1 MMSLSVPSP
10 TTTVTVF
17 AALQQLPDP
26 RDNRGKRHDL
36 AFVLCGVILAIMAG
50 RSRVSAIHRFLRNRF
65 EWLRELTQAT
75 SEQECISRAQL
86 PRVLARV
93 EWTALQPLLGTHLGI
108 HVESPAPGEWIAIDG
123 KALRGSPGEQV
134 VLARSH
140 HSGCLLAHQPQ
151 SGPKRSEVTTV
162 RALLAQ
168 PLLAGRKVSLDALHC
183 TPLTTAQ
190 IHQAHG
196 GYVVQVKANQRTL
209 LTTVRTLT
217 TTGISL
223 GTAQS
228 VDKAHG
234 RLEVREATFFSLAPL
249 TLPRR
254 WQQSGLS
261 AVVRV
266 ARTTTHLLS
275 TKQTHAVA
283 YYLTNQE
290 VNTGAAQAELSTA
303 IRGHWGCEA
312 DNWVRDVTL
321 QEDQVPVHH
330 PTQAHVL
337 GLLRTL
343 VLGLFRKARAANMRA
358 LLDDL
363 ADSPARFTQLLRQVG
378 FL

>member
-1 MMSLSVPSP
+1 MSLLPPSP

-17 AALQQLPDP
+17 AALQHLPDP
-26 RDNRGKRHDL
+26 RDNRGKRHEL

-65 EWLRELTQAT
+65 GWLRELTQAGV
-75 SEQECISRAQL
+75 ERCISRAHL
-86 PRVLARV
+86 PRLLARV
-93 EWTALQPLLGTHLGI
+93 EWNTLQPLLWTQLGI
-108 HVESPAPGEWIAIDG
+108 RVESPAPGEWIAIDG

-140 HSGCLLAHQPQ
+140 QRGCLLAHQPL

-168 PLLAGRKVSLDALHC
+168 PPLVGRKVTLDALHC
-183 TPLTTAQ
+183 NPLTTAQ

-196 GYVVQVKANQRTL
+196 HYLVQVKANQSALRTA
-209 LTTVRTLT
+209 VQTLAA
-217 TTGISL
+217 SRAPL
-223 GTAQS
+223 GTCQS

-234 RLEVREATFFSLAPL
+234 RLEVRHATFFSLASL
-249 TLPRR
+249 SLPSR
-254 WQQSGLS
+254 WQRSGLG

-266 ARTTTHLLS
+266 DRTTTHL
-275 TKQTHAVA
+275 TTNKQTQAIA
-283 YYLTNQE
+283 YYVTNQE
-290 VNTGAAQAELSTA
+290 VSTEATQADLFTA
-303 IRGHWGCEA
+303 LRGHWGCEA
-312 DNWVRDVTL
+312 DNWLREVTL

-337 GLLRTL
+337 GMLRTL
-343 VLGLFRKARAANMRA
+343 VLGLFRKAGVGNMRA
-358 LLDDL
+358 MLDSL
-363 ADSPARFTQLLRQVG
+363 ADSPSVFTQLLRQVG

>member
-1 MMSLSVPSP
+1 MSLSVPSP
-10 TTTVTVF
+10 ATTVTVF

-65 EWLRELTQAT
+65 AWLRELTQVT
-75 SEQECISRAQL
+75 SEQCISRAQL
-86 PRVLARV
+86 PRLLAQV
-93 EWTALQPLLGTHLGI
+93 EWATLQPLLGTHLGVQ
-108 HVESPAPGEWIAIDG
+108 VESPAPGEWIAIDG

-140 HSGCLLAHQPQ
+140 QSGCLLAHQPV

-168 PLLAGRKVSLDALHC
+168 PPLAGRHVTLDALHC
-183 TPLTTAQ
+183 NPRTTAQ

-196 GYVVQVKANQRTL
+196 GYLVQVKANQSALRTA
-209 LTTVRTLT
+209 VQTLAAS
-217 TTGISL
+217 GSPL
-223 GTAQS
+223 GTCQS
-228 VDKAHG
+228 IDKAHG
-234 RLEVREATFFSLAPL
+234 RLEVRHAAFFSLASL
-249 TLPRR
+249 ALPAR
-254 WQQSGLS
+254 WHRSGLR
-261 AVVRV
+261 AVVRME
-266 ARTTTHLLS
+266 RTTTHLP
-275 TKQTHAVA
+275 TAQQTQAVA

-290 VNTGAAQAELSTA
+290 VSTEGTQVDLFTA

-312 DNWVRDVTL
+312 DNWLRDVTW

-330 PTQAHVL
+330 STQAHVL

-343 VLGLFRKARAANMRA
+343 VVGLFRKARVGNMRA
-358 LLDDL
+358 MLDDL
-363 ADSPARFTQLLRQVG
+363 ADSPSLFTQLLRQVG

>member
-1 MMSLSVPSP
+1 L
-10 TTTVTVF
+10 
-17 AALQQLPDP
+17 
-26 RDNRGKRHDL
+26 RD
-36 AFVLCGVILAIMAG
+36 
-50 RSRVSAIHRFLRNRF
+50 
-65 EWLRELTQAT
+65 LTQAGG
-75 SEQECISRAQL
+75 EQCISRAHL
-86 PRVLARV
+86 PRLLAQV
-93 EWTALQPLLGTHLGI
+93 EWETLQPLLGTQLGI
-108 HVESPAPGEWIAIDG
+108 RVESPAPGEWVAIDG

-140 HSGCLLAHQPQ
+140 HSGCLLAHQPL

-168 PLLAGRKVSLDALHC
+168 PPLAGRKVSLDALHC
-183 TPLTTAQ
+183 NPLTTAQ
-190 IHQAHG
+190 IHQAQG

-217 TTGISL
+217 TTGAPL

-234 RLEVREATFFSLAPL
+234 RLEIREATFFSLAPL
-249 TLPRR
+249 ALPRR
-254 WQQSGLS
+254 WQQSGLR

-266 ARTTTHLLS
+266 ARTTTHFPT
-275 TKQTHAVA
+275 TKQTQAVA
-283 YYLTNQE
+283 YYLTNQD
-290 VNTGAAQAELSTA
+290 VSTGAAQAELPTA

-330 PTQAHVL
+330 PTHAHVL

-343 VLGLFRKARAANMRA
+343 VLGLFRKAGVANLRAM
-358 LLDDL
+358 LDDL
-363 ADSPARFTQLLRQVG
+363 TDSPSRFTQLLRQVG